1 MECTTNRVI
10 TNEVKMMIRQRAISV
25 KLGETDAAV
34 TNFPGVVPLANLG
47 ERLGLF
53 DDLDRLLPAKERNR
67 GLANSAAAFDLM
79 CIPLSGGGAID
90 DLAQLRQ
97 DAGLARLLGRRVMA
111 ASTAHDFLR
120 RIRYDGLEALSRVNA
135 RMLAKLAR
143 QTGTTTA
150 TLDCDAS
157 LFASSGRGARMSYK
171 GERGYMPMLA
181 FWDELGLVVH
191 DDFRNGNAS
200 PGSDALAFLRQSLA
214 QLPKEVTRVN
224 VRSDSAWYQAELMD
238 YCHARGHG
246 FCIGADQDE
255 AVKQAIMGVG
265 EEAWQ
270 RIDLISDPAD
280 PEPYVREWACE
291 TVHTL
296 NDSAHTHR
304 LIVIRKERM
313 QDDLFY
319 GPYAYHALIT
329 NMDLPLEE
337 QIAWYRRRGQCEQRI
352 GELKWDFELRVLPSG
367 DFFVNAAYMRIT
379 TLAYNLFMAL
389 KTIVLPAE
397 YKALR
402 LKTLL
407 FRVLGIPA
415 LITHHAR
422 RCWLK
427 LPRGHPHAAV
437 FAAAIA

>member
-1 MECTTNRVI
+1 
-10 TNEVKMMIRQRAISV
+10 MMIRQGAISV

-34 TNFPGVVPLANLG
+34 TNFPGVVPLANLSHG
-47 ERLGLF
+47 LGLF
-53 DDLDRLLPAKERNR
+53 EDLDRLLPPKERNR
-67 GLANSAAAFDLM
+67 GLSSSAAAFDLM
-79 CIPLSGGGAID
+79 CIPLSGGACID

-97 DAGLARLLGRRVMA
+97 DEGLRRLLGRPVMPP
-111 ASTAHDFLR
+111 STAHDFLR
-120 RIRYDGLEALSRVNA
+120 RIRYDGLDALSHVN
-135 RMLAKLAR
+135 RRLLRQLAK
-143 QTGTTTA
+143 QTQTTTA

-157 LFASSGRGARMSYK
+157 LFSSSGRGARMSYK
-171 GERGYMPMLA
+171 GEPGYMPMLA

-200 PGSDALAFLRQSLA
+200 PGSDALAFLKETLA
-214 QLPKEVTRVN
+214 QLPAEVSQVK
-224 VRSDSAWYQAELMD
+224 VRSDSAWYQAGVMD
-238 YCHARGHG
+238 FCQAQGHG

-265 EEAWQ
+265 EEGWK
-270 RIDLISDPAD
+270 RIDLMSDPAD
-280 PEPYVREWACE
+280 PEPYVREWASE

-296 NDSAHTHR
+296 NKSEQSYR

-329 NMDLPLEE
+329 NMEMPLEE

-367 DFFVNAAYMRIT
+367 DFFVNAVYVRLM

-389 KTIVLPAE
+389 KTIVLPAG
-397 YKALR
+397 YKPLR

-407 FRVLGIPA
+407 FRVMAIPA

-422 RCWLK
+422 RLWLK

>member
-1 MECTTNRVI
+1 
-10 TNEVKMMIRQRAISV
+10 MIRQGAISV

-34 TNFPGVVPLANLG
+34 TDFPGVVPLANLG
-47 ERLGLF
+47 KELGLWS
-53 DDLDRLLPAKERNR
+53 DLDELLPHKERAR
-67 GLANSAAAFDLM
+67 GFSNSAAAFDLM
-79 CIPLSGGGAID
+79 CVSLSGGGCID
-90 DLAQLRQ
+90 DLSQLRQ
-97 DAGLARLLGRRVMA
+97 DAGLRRLLGRPVMA
-111 ASTAHDFLR
+111 PSTAHDFLR
-120 RIRYDGLEALSRVNA
+120 RIRYDGLVALGMVNR
-135 RMLAKLAR
+135 RMLGRLAR
-143 QTGTTTA
+143 RTGTTTA

-157 LFASSGRGARMSYK
+157 LFSSSGRNARMSYK

-181 FWDELGLVVH
+181 FWDELGVVVH

-200 PGSDALAFLRQSLA
+200 PGGDALGFLQETLA
-214 QLPKEVTRVN
+214 QLPQEVTEVK

-238 YCHARGHG
+238 FCHERGYG

-255 AVKQAIMGVG
+255 AVKQAIMAVD
-265 EEAWQ
+265 EESWE
-270 RIDLISDPAD
+270 RIDLGGDPAD

-296 NDSAHTHR
+296 NDSKQTYR

-319 GPYAYHALIT
+319 GPYAYHALMT
-329 NMDLPLEE
+329 NMDLPLTE

-367 DFFVNAAYMRIT
+367 DFFVNAVYLRLV

-389 KTIVLPAE
+389 KTLMLPAS
-397 YKALR
+397 YRPLR
-402 LKTLL
+402 LKTLR
-407 FRVLGIPA
+407 FRLLAIPA
-415 LITHHAR
+415 LIVRHAR
-422 RCWLK
+422 RLWLK

-437 FAAAIA
+437 FATALA

>member
-1 MECTTNRVI
+1 
-10 TNEVKMMIRQRAISV
+10 MMIRQKAISV

-34 TNFPGVVPLANLG
+34 TNFPGVVPLANAA

-53 DDLDRLLPAKERNR
+53 KDLDRLLPAKERNR
-67 GLANSAAAFDLM
+67 GRSNSAAVFNLM
-79 CIPLSGGGAID
+79 CIPLSGGECID
-90 DLAQLRQ
+90 DLNTLRQ
-97 DAGLARLLGRRVMA
+97 DEGLRRLLGQDVMA

-120 RIRYDGLEALSRVNA
+120 RIRYDGLEALGQVRR
-135 RMLAKLAR
+135 RMLGRMAQ
-143 QTGTTTA
+143 QTSTTTA

-157 LFASSGRGARMSYK
+157 LFTSSCKGARMSYK

-181 FWDELGLVVH
+181 FWDELGAVVH

-200 PGSDALAFLRQSLA
+200 PGSEALSFLKETLA
-214 QLPKEVTRVN
+214 QLPAEVEQIK
-224 VRSDSAWYQAELMD
+224 VRSDSAWYQAELLD
-238 YCHARGHG
+238 FCQQRGHA
-246 FCIGADQDE
+246 FCIGANQDE
-255 AVKQAIMGVG
+255 AVKQAIQAM
-265 EEAWQ
+265 EEQCWQ
-270 RIDLISDPAD
+270 RINLSSDPAD

-296 NDSAHTHR
+296 NQSGHPYR

-367 DFFVNAAYMRIT
+367 DFFVNALYLRIM
-379 TLAYNLFMAL
+379 TLAYNLLLAL
-389 KTIVLPAE
+389 KELYLPPA
-397 YKALR
+397 YKPLR
-402 LKTLL
+402 LKGVL
-407 FRVLGIPA
+407 FCLLGIPA
-415 LITHHAR
+415 LVTRHAR
-422 RCWLK
+422 RLWLR
-427 LPRGHPHAAV
+427 LPRGHPHAAA